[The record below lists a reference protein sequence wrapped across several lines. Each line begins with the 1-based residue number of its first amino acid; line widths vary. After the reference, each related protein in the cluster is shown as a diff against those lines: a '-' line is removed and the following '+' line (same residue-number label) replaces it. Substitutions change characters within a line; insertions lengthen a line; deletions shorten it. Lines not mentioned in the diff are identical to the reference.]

1 MSDIND
7 SNHGNYSE
15 GVKVG
20 RVEVLLEEGG
30 MWGTVCA
37 EKFSNLLA
45 HVICRQLGFETFSDI
60 IFEE

>member
-1 MSDIND
+1 MSDNND

-20 RVEVLLEEGG
+20 RVEVLLGEGG

-37 EKFSNLLA
+37 EKL
-45 HVICRQLGFETFSDI
+45 
-60 IFEE
+60 